1 MKGAYFM
8 RLIRIFLF
16 LVSCLTVC
24 GTLQAAAEQFS
35 VSPSNIAFGDMQF
48 GSQAKNLKFVVKNL
62 QTTPLVV
69 NVAHASNFFSVNPSG
84 QVTLTPGE
92 TKSVEVIFPLPP
104 PMARCDLASDS
115 VTVTTAT
122 QRAVVSVSAK
132 LICADLDF
140 VGSSLNLSI
149 ENRQIKVRF
158 IVINVGTAPSNA
170 CTGVVLVDDVP
181 VQNFEIPA
189 FTDRFSV
196 PANQKGFSLF
206 VRAAPGPR
214 QVQVRVDTNNQN
226 KEPREDNNKEH
237 GAITVP

>member
-1 MKGAYFM
+1 M
-8 RLIRIFLF
+8 RLIGVFLF
-16 LVSCLTVC
+16 FVSCLTFC
-24 GTLQAAAEQFS
+24 GTLQAAGKLFS

-48 GSQAKNLKFVVKNL
+48 GSQAKNLKFIVKNL

-69 NVAHASNFFSVNPSG
+69 NITHASNFFSVNPSG
-84 QVTLTPGE
+84 QVTLSPSE

-104 PMARCDLASDS
+104 PLARCDLASDS
-115 VTVTTAT
+115 VTITSGS
-122 QRAVVSVSAK
+122 QRALVSVSAK

-140 VGSSLNLSI
+140 VGNSFNLSI

-170 CTGVVLVDDVP
+170 CSGVVLVDDVP
-181 VQNFEIPA
+181 VQNFEVPA

-196 PANQKGFSLF
+196 PANQKGFQLF
-206 VRAAPGPR
+206 VRAAPGAH

-226 KEPREDNNKEH
+226 KEPREENNKES
-237 GAITVP
+237 GSITVP